1 MTKPTWQQVI
11 EIMKELQIKYQIPIF
26 AATIDGTCSCC
37 FRPKHLNKEAYLT
50 PKIKNFDWEDVD
62 SYIIFKNADNGHGQ
76 ANLDADFCTVTEPFS
91 RENRYAKQYV
101 MYDTSENFS
110 YSDFVNCLT
119 ELIEEINKLSK
130 TQYKVTF
137 PENTNSCP
145 CIEEID
151 KDEKD
156 LS

>member
-1 MTKPTWQQVI
+1 
-11 EIMKELQIKYQIPIF
+11 
-26 AATIDGTCSCC
+26 
-37 FRPKHLNKEAYLT
+37 
-50 PKIKNFDWEDVD
+50 
-62 SYIIFKNADNGHGQ
+62 
-76 ANLDADFCTVTEPFS
+76 
-91 RENRYAKQYV
+91 

-110 YSDFVNCLT
+110 YSDFVNCIT

-145 CIEEID
+145 CIEEIAE
-151 KDEKD
+151 DEKD